1 MCTSIK
7 LFKHQED
14 ALLRT
19 SSMNRVAYYLDMGL
33 GKTFVGS
40 EKMSVLKGR
49 INLVICQKSK
59 VNDWIDHFNDHYD
72 YHVFDLTKKQE
83 IESFMNSNDF
93 VVGVINYDL
102 VWRRDALLKVHYDTL
117 MLDESSLIQNNQRK
131 KTKFILKLK
140 TDNVILLSGTP
151 TDGKYE
157 RLWTQCHMLGWNITK
172 TRFFSSYVKSHLIEH
187 RGFKHREI
195 TGYKNVEHLK
205 KKLREH
211 GCIFM
216 KTEEVL
222 DLPSQ
227 TFTLSKVNKSQY
239 YNRFMKNRI
248 IAIDDEIL
256 VGDNSLTKLLYAR
269 QLCGAYNKAK
279 LDAFKD
285 IVDST
290 SQRLIVFYN
299 FTKELDELKKCCS
312 DRQISIVNGETKDL
326 TAYNHYD
333 DSITFIQYQAGAYGL
348 NLQKSN
354 HIVYFT
360 LPLSSEMFEQS
371 KKRIHR
377 IGQEKPCFYT
387 IMMCKGSVEEKIY
400 NTLKMRKNYTDK
412 LFEEDYR

>member
-1 MCTSIK
+1 
-7 LFKHQED
+7 
-14 ALLRT
+14 
-19 SSMNRVAYYLDMGL
+19 
-33 GKTFVGS
+33 
-40 EKMSVLKGR
+40 
-49 INLVICQKSK
+49 
-59 VNDWIDHFNDHYD
+59 
-72 YHVFDLTKKQE
+72 
-83 IESFMNSNDF
+83 
-93 VVGVINYDL
+93 
-102 VWRRDALLKVHYDTL
+102 
-117 MLDESSLIQNNQRK
+117 
-131 KTKFILKLK
+131 
-140 TDNVILLSGTP
+140 
-151 TDGKYE
+151 
-157 RLWTQCHMLGWNITK
+157 
-172 TRFFSSYVKSHLIEH
+172 VKSHLVEH

-195 TGYKNVEHLK
+195 IGYKNVDHLK

-211 GCIFM
+211 GCVFM

-227 TFTLSKVNKSQY
+227 TFTISKVNKSQY

-248 IAIDDEIL
+248 IAIGDEIL

-299 FTKELDELKKCCS
+299 FTKELDALKKCCS
-312 DRQISIVNGETKDL
+312 DRPISIVNGETKDL
-326 TAYNHYD
+326 IAYENCN

-387 IMMCKGSVEEKIY
+387 IMMCNGSVEEKIY

-412 LFEEDYR
+412 LFEEDYH

>member
-19 SSMNRVAYYLDMGL
+19 SAMNHVAYYLDMGL

-40 EKMSVLKGR
+40 EKMSVLNGR
-49 INLVICQKSK
+49 VNLVICQKSK
-59 VNDWIDHFNDHYD
+59 VNDWIDHFNEHYD

-172 TRFFSSYVKSHLIEH
+172 TRFFSSYVKSHLVEH

-195 TGYKNVEHLK
+195 IGYKNVEHLK

-211 GCIFM
+211 GCVFM

-227 TFTLSKVNKSQY
+227 TFTISKVNRSSY

-248 IAIDDEIL
+248 IAIGDEIL

-299 FTKELDELKKCCS
+299 FKKELDELKKCCS
-312 DRQISIVNGETKDL
+312 DRPISIVNGETKDL
-326 TAYNHYD
+326 SAYEHYN

-412 LFEEDYR
+412 LFEEDYC